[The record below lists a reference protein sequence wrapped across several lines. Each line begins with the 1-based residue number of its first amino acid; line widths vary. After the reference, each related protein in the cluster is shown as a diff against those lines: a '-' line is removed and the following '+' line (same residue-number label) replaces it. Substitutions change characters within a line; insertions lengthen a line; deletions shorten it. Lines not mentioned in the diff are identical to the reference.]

1 MNVAVEGRTAQ
12 VNPMSKKRIGIVLA
26 AVAAGALAGCGGG
39 GGGGNV
45 RDDPVVGRT
54 TAHVPRTVP
63 YSRPPGATT
72 FSAATEYQGVGTIG
86 GVSVN
91 TNWGLEAVKAA
102 DAYARLETRYGAGTL
117 PGAGQRIAVIDTG
130 IDVAH
135 PEIAPAQAA
144 GRLSYTRLLGARTEP
159 YTNAGGSWMFSHGTA
174 VSSLILAAQ
183 DGQRFHGIA
192 HGARL
197 DVYGISLGTGS
208 GVYNPLPATRA
219 EINGYAQI
227 MRTRLGQALSP
238 RPGVVNM
245 SFGASPL
252 PEQYLPQRADME
264 RWLAPL
270 IDRVRRSPGTIFV
283 AAAGNNHRDECAR
296 TTDAG
301 CASGRLDATS
311 PSFDAALPLWDSSGE
326 VGRRW
331 VAVVATGR
339 TNGMAVFPG
348 GRGSNRCGLAARW
361 CLAAPGTGLAIAYTG
376 PGTDPSVLSREWRV
390 GSGTSYAAPLV
401 SGGLAIVKQYF
412 GNALTMEQVL
422 QRVYDT
428 ADLTPDTVEG
438 GVCPSHLNTD
448 DDPEC
453 ELSST
458 HGRGL
463 MNLERATRP
472 VGRTSGHGTF
482 ADVGGAVAGALFD
495 ARVEPVVFDS
505 LGYPFRQAPQAQV
518 RAAVAAVS
526 PIPAF
531 IGEAAMAGAP
541 RWHGLQWR
549 ETEHDDGWA
558 VAFADDGGGEMHTT
572 GLAWKAEAGP
582 GEWQAGLVR
591 ERDRVHGGEATGSW
605 AGGGFWHHTTF
616 LRAGRR
622 WQLAGDAEEG
632 VSIEAASTVAHGAM
646 RGNGVLRE
654 TNGVYTGHA
663 VHFDVG
669 GRHGR
674 TRLTLES
681 PLRAEA
687 GEFTLKVP
695 VGGTLA
701 DGVRY
706 ADVDGDL
713 APEAREV
720 RLTGRHEVEGRYG
733 RVAVAAGMRFNAGHL
748 AGEEDWHAGV
758 RWRVRF

>member
-1 MNVAVEGRTAQ
+1 MDAAVEGRTAQ
-12 VNPMSKKRIGIVLA
+12 VNPMSKKRIGIVFA
-26 AVAAGALAGCGGG
+26 AVAAGTLAGCGGG
-39 GGGGNV
+39 GGGNV
-45 RDDPVVGRT
+45 REVGHT
-54 TAHVPRTVP
+54 TPHVPGTAP
-63 YSRPPGATT
+63 YTRPVGA
-72 FSAATEYQGVGTIG
+72 AALAADAEYRGDLGDG
-86 GVSVN
+86 RSW
-91 TNWGLEAVKAA
+91 NWALEAVKAA
-102 DAYARLETRYGAGTL
+102 DAYARLEARYGAGTL

-144 GRLSYTRLLGARTEP
+144 GRLSYTPLTGARTEP
-159 YTNAGGSWMFSHGTA
+159 YMGADGRWRVSHGTA
-174 VSSLILAAQ
+174 VGSLILAAK
-183 DGQRFHGIA
+183 DTRIFHGIA
-192 HGARL
+192 YGAHL
-197 DVYGISLGTGS
+197 DVYGIPLGTGS
-208 GVYNPLPATRA
+208 SVYDPSPATRA
-219 EINGYAQI
+219 SIHGYAQI
-227 MRTRLGQALSP
+227 MRTRLDRALGP

-245 SFGASPL
+245 SFGVDAL

-270 IDRVRRSPGTIFV
+270 IDRVRRSAGTIFV
-283 AAAGNNHRDECAR
+283 AAAGNNHDDECER

-311 PSFDAALPLWDSSGE
+311 PNFDAALPLWDGSGE
-326 VGRRW
+326 VGKRW
-331 VAVVATGR
+331 VAVVATGE
-339 TNGMAVFPG
+339 T
-348 GRGSNRCGLAARW
+348 RGVADFSNRCGLAARW
-361 CLAAPGTGLAIAYTG
+361 CLAAPGARGVGAYTG
-376 PGTDPSVLSREWRV
+376 PNRNPAILDVFRGNSILD
-390 GSGTSYAAPLV
+390 GTSFAAPLV
-401 SGGLAIVKQYF
+401 SGGLAVVKHYF

-438 GVCPSHLNTD
+438 GVCPAHLDTD
-448 DDPEC
+448 GDPEC

-472 VGRTSGHGTF
+472 VGGTSGHGAF

-505 LGYPFRQAPQAQV
+505 LGYPFRQAPQTQV
-518 RAAVAAVS
+518 RAAVAAVN
-526 PIPAF
+526 PVPAF
-531 IGEAAMAGAP
+531 TGEAAMAGAP
-541 RWHGLQWR
+541 RWQGLQWR
-549 ETEHDDGWA
+549 ETEHGDGGGWA

-572 GLAWKAEAGP
+572 GLAWKAQTGR
-582 GEWQAGLVR
+582 GQWQAGLVR

-622 WQLAGDAEEG
+622 WRLAGGAGEG

-646 RGNGVLRE
+646 RGTGVLRE

-663 VHFDVG
+663 VHFDVD
-669 GRHGR
+669 GRRSR

-706 ADVDGDL
+706 ADVAGDL

>member
-1 MNVAVEGRTAQ
+1 M
-12 VNPMSKKRIGIVLA
+12 
-26 AVAAGALAGCGGG
+26 
-39 GGGGNV
+39 

-54 TAHVPRTVP
+54 TARVPSTAP
-63 YSRPPGATT
+63 YSRPAGAATL
-72 FSAATEYQGVGTIG
+72 AADTEYQR
-86 GVSVN
+86 S
-91 TNWGLEAVKAA
+91 WALEAVKAA

-135 PEIAPAQAA
+135 PDIAPAQAA
-144 GRLSYTRLLGARTEP
+144 GRLSYTRLLGAQTEP
-159 YTNAGGSWMFSHGTA
+159 YMAGGSWVFSHGTA
-174 VSSLILAAQ
+174 VSSLILAAKNAQ
-183 DGQRFHGIA
+183 DFHGIA

-197 DVYGISLGTGS
+197 DVYGITLGTGS
-208 GVYNPLPATRA
+208 AVYDPLPATRA
-219 EINGYAQI
+219 SINGYAQI

-283 AAAGNNHRDECAR
+283 AAAGNNNGDRCER

-301 CASGRLDATS
+301 CASGSLRATS

-339 TNGMAVFPG
+339 TNGMAGF
-348 GRGSNRCGLAARW
+348 SNRCGLAAKW
-361 CLAAPGTGLAIAYTG
+361 CLAAPGTGVRIAYTG
-376 PGTDPSVLSREWRV
+376 PDPLTGTLVRGW
-390 GSGTSYAAPLV
+390 GAGGGTSYAAPLV

-438 GVCPSHLNTD
+438 GVCPAHLDTD
-448 DDPEC
+448 GDPEC

-572 GLAWKAEAGP
+572 GLAWKAEAGR

-622 WQLAGDAEEG
+622 WQLAGGAEEG

-663 VHFDVG
+663 VHFDVD
-669 GRHGR
+669 GRHRR